1 MKTWSLW
8 SNRVDCW
15 VITFSARKFKIIILQ
30 IKGHCWCTKWCG
42 WEPDKNWKTLHLP
55 EWRTFWWPQRLHQ
68 ILQMRS
74 WNACDWVLPGN
85 SFLEPRWDS
94 FFFKFEFKALHFYAV
109 RRKPW
114 TLSQTKYVLC
124 STTLL
129 LQVSIPTVEIKSHK
143 QHSCIPFAHFLDRI
157 SDFEIQPP
165 KKSSIF
171 GL

>member
-1 MKTWSLW
+1 MPKVVNFSELWKPEACGQTELTVEWLHFRRESSKSLFC
-8 SNRVDCW
+8 N
-15 VITFSARKFKIIILQ
+15 LQ

-143 QHSCIPFAHFLDRI
+143 
-157 SDFEIQPP
+157 
-165 KKSSIF
+165 
-171 GL
+171 